1 MPASATPSPLSM
13 GAPPVWVET
22 EAPAIHGQHPER
34 VPVTSEVHRYKLG
47 DIAVTVLS
55 DGFRMASPDTYL
67 ANASKDDLVAT
78 LAAAGLPTDHMR
90 NTYAPIMLETGGKRV
105 LIDTGNGEAAL
116 AQSKGE
122 RGRLQ
127 DNLAAA
133 GIGRDTIDV
142 VVISHFHADHVNG
155 LLDAE
160 SKPAFPKAEI
170 KVPDAE
176 WTFWMDDGE
185 MSRAPKGRMTELF
198 HNNRRVFDALGRKV
212 TRYAWNAE
220 VAPGVT
226 AVGTPGHSIGHTS
239 FVVSSSGKQVFVQG
253 DVNNHAMCSPAIPTG
268 TAGSIRTPC
277 RRRRRGG
284 GCTTCWSR
292 TGCRCRPITI
302 RSRDWAGSRG
312 TATAIAWS
320 PPRRVGSFHHM
331 LDARS

>member
-1 MPASATPSPLSM
+1 
-13 GAPPVWVET
+13 
-22 EAPAIHGQHPER
+22 
-34 VPVTSEVHRYKLG
+34 VTSEVHRYKLG

-253 DVNNHAMCSPAIPTG
+253 DVNNHAIVFSRNPDWHGWFDQDPVQAAAT
-268 TAGSIRTPC
+268 
-277 RRRRRGG
+277 RRRVYDMLVADRMPVQAYHHPFPGLG
-284 GCTTCWSR
+284 
-292 TGCRCRPITI
+292 
-302 RSRDWAGSRG
+302 
-312 TATAIAWS
+312 
-320 PPRRVGSFHHM
+320 RVEKDGNGYRVVP
-331 LDARS
+331 AA

>member
-1 MPASATPSPLSM
+1 
-13 GAPPVWVET
+13 
-22 EAPAIHGQHPER
+22 
-34 VPVTSEVHRYKLG
+34 VTSEVHRYKLG

-78 LAAAGLPTDHMR
+78 LAAAGLPTEHMR

-105 LIDTGNGEAAL
+105 LIDTGNGEAAFT
-116 AQSKGE
+116 QSKGE

-127 DNLAAA
+127 NNLAAA

-155 LLDAE
+155 LLDAGNA
-160 SKPAFPKAEI
+160 PAFPNAEI
-170 KVPDAE
+170 KVPEPE
-176 WTFWMDDGE
+176 WTFWMNDGE

-198 HNNRRVFDALGRKV
+198 HNNRRVFDALGRNV
-212 TRYAWNAE
+212 TRYAWKEE

-253 DVNNHAMCSPAIPTG
+253 DVNNHFIVFSRNPDWHGWFDQDPVQAAAT
-268 TAGSIRTPC
+268 
-277 RRRRRGG
+277 RRRIYDMLVADKMPVQAYHHPFPGLG
-284 GCTTCWSR
+284 
-292 TGCRCRPITI
+292 
-302 RSRDWAGSRG
+302 
-312 TATAIAWS
+312 
-320 PPRRVGSFHHM
+320 RVEKDDNGYRVV
-331 LDARS
+331 AAA